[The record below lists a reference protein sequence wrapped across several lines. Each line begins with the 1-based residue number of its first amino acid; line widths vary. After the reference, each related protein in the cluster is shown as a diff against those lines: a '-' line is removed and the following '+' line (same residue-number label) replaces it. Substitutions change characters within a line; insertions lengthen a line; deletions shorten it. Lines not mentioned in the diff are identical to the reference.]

1 MITDLGRSGFKI
13 VAKRDLKKGH
23 NLDHMTSFTF
33 PFLKSQEVRF
43 ILQSISYPVI
53 IVINCVN
60 NYIYEIDLTLT
71 NPQTSPHTFFPFF
84 SVTTPFPSSL
94 LTLLNMG

>member
-1 MITDLGRSGFKI
+1 MIAKHHMITDLGRSGFKI

-53 IVINCVN
+53 IVINCAN
-60 NYIYEIDLTLT
+60 N
-71 NPQTSPHTFFPFF
+71 
-84 SVTTPFPSSL
+84 
-94 LTLLNMG
+94 